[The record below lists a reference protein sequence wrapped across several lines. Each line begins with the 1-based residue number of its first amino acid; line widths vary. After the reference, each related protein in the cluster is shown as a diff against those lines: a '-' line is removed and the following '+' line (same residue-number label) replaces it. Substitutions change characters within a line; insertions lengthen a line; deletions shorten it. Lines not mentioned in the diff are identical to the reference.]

1 MITEKEIKKQIN
13 KADLNHKQLR
23 ELESKLEGLMT
34 EYRFIGFAK
43 YLKWGMM
50 SFAFDN
56 AITSGDINGV
66 NLENACLYYLDNI
79 WSTKNITNA

>member
-1 MITEKEIKKQIN
+1 MITKEKIKKQI
-13 KADLNHKQLR
+13 KKLDLNHKHLR

-56 AITSGDINGV
+56 AIMTGDVNGV
-66 NLENACLYYLDNI
+66 NLENE
-79 WSTKNITNA
+79 